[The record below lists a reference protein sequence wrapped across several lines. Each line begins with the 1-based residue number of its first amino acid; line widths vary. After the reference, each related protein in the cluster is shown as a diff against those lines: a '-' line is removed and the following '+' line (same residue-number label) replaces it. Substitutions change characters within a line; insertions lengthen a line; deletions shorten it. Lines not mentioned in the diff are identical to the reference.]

1 MPLLLLLQLLFL
13 CLRLLL
19 LQLLW
24 QLRRLL
30 LLLLLHPAVSVEEPF
45 LSAHDPQGAPCR
57 P

>member
-24 QLRRLL
+24 QLRL
-30 LLLLLHPAVSVEEPF
+30 LLLLLHPAVSVDEPF